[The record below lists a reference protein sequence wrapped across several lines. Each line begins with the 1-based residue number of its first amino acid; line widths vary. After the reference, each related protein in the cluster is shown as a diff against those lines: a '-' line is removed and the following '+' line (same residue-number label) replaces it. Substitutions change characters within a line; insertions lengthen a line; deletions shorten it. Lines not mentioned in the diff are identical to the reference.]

1 MQKTL
6 RNLVLGLLLLIG
18 KAAAATPTTA
28 IYVSGHP
35 DDWQLFMNPDAYQ
48 DLTSPDTRVV
58 FIYLTSGDQDL
69 REGGQGT
76 MPLYL
81 ARENGAL
88 RSTSFASNLA
98 QSDSSRLNSLHPS
111 ESVLINQHRVTRYG
125 YKNAVHYFLRLPD
138 VANWQSITYLDQFH
152 RRPLPLRTIDGTT
165 TYTNWADLQAT
176 VRAIIVAESHGARNF
191 RLNALD
197 PDVRYNPEDHP
208 DHRNAGSIA
217 VEACHGLKA
226 RIKLFQGYATGL
238 YPENL
243 TEEEKLNE
251 SALFALA
258 ASASTEAGYENT
270 WEYWHKG
277 FIGKNYYRLYF
288 DPGSLQASGLPSFDG
303 IPVTQGT
310 ASSFSLEYIAL
321 PGHSDADQNM
331 VMQAFDRASELISYH
346 KRHFNNMH
354 LAIYASLLLGG
365 FFLGLLVMKRR
376 YAPVATPVLRHANA

>member
-1 MQKTL
+1 MNKKL
-6 RNLVLGLLLLIG
+6 RNLVFGLLLLVC
-18 KAAAATPTTA
+18 KPAAATTIA
-28 IYVSGHP
+28 FYVNGHP

-69 REGGQGT
+69 RGGGDGSL
-76 MPLYL
+76 PLYL

-88 RSTSFASNLA
+88 RSSSFASNLA
-98 QSDSSRLNSLHPS
+98 QAASSPGALGPV
-111 ESVLINQHRVTRYG
+111 ETGIFNQHRVARYR
-125 YKNAVHYFLRLPD
+125 YRNAVHYFLRLPD
-138 VANWQSITYLDQFH
+138 VADWQSITHLDQFH
-152 RRPLPLRTIDGTT
+152 RRPLPLQTIDGAA
-165 TYTNWADLQAT
+165 TYTTWADLTAT
-176 VRAIIVAESHGARNF
+176 VRAIILAESQGALNAH
-191 RLNALD
+191 LNALD

-217 VEACHGLKA
+217 VEACQGLKA

-243 TEEEKLNE
+243 SNEEKLNE

-258 ASASTEAGYENT
+258 ASATTEAGYDNT
-270 WEYWHKG
+270 WEYWHKA
-277 FIGKNYYRLYF
+277 FIGKNYYRLYY
-288 DPGSLQASGLPSFDG
+288 DPVSLQASGLPSIDG
-303 IPVTQGT
+303 LPVTSTT
-310 ASSFSLEYIAL
+310 ASAFSLEYISP

-331 VMQAFDRASELISYH
+331 VMQALDRASEFISYH

-354 LAIYASLLLGG
+354 LFVYASLLLGG

-376 YAPVATPVLRHANA
+376 YAAVAEPLRHATA